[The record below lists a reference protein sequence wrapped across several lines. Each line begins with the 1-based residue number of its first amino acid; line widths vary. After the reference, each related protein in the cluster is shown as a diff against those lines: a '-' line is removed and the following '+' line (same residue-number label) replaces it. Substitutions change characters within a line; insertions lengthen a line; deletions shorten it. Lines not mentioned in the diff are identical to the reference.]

1 MNECL
6 SRTLLTSF
14 TALMSVVA
22 LLIFGGGAINDFA
35 LMLFIGMIS
44 GVYSTV
50 YIAAPVAMLWH
61 PEKKLGVV
69 KQG

>member
-1 MNECL
+1 M
-6 SRTLLTSF
+6 
-14 TALMSVVA
+14 A

-50 YIAAPVAMLWH
+50 YIATPVAMLWH
-61 PEKKLGVV
+61 PEKKLAANG